1 MSKGTINLRLRTFTQ
16 LEKTNS
22 DFRSVPEVMSSD
34 FFFWPLFCL
43 FFFLPAFK
51 KFCLLTKPK
60 AQTWSDI
67 MGSLVQLKTFF
78 SFKVFLKM

>member
-1 MSKGTINLRLRTFTQ
+1 MFIKKIYLMFIYLKNIQYIPKNIPKPLYIFMSKGTINLRLRTFIQ

-43 FFFLPAFK
+43 FFFA
-51 KFCLLTKPK
+51 
-60 AQTWSDI
+60 
-67 MGSLVQLKTFF
+67 SLQEVL
-78 SFKVFLKM
+78 SAD